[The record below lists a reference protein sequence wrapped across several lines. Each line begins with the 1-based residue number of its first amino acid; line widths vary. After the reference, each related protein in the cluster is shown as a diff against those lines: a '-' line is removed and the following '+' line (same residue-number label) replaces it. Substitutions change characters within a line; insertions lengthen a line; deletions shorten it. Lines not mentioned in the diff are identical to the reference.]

1 MDCSSQYFLWKRCH
15 RMAVEHDLVLVHVDN
30 KPGFYARVEEIEPD
44 VKPGWWQV
52 KLLVLTFPL
61 QVFTWILD
69 DNQIQGEPF
78 TMGGTPLCLEKLVSP
93 LEEERRQKAVESTT
107 TNSPKP
113 VDGGAKV
120 VSLADRRKK

>member
-1 MDCSSQYFLWKRCH
+1 
-15 RMAVEHDLVLVHVDN
+15 MAVEHDLVLVHVDN

-69 DNQIQGEPF
+69 DNQMHGEPF

-93 LEEERRQKAVESTT
+93 LEEERRRTAVEPAKE
-107 TNSPKP
+107 NSPKP
-113 VDGGAKV
+113 AGGGGKV
-120 VSLADRRKK
+120 VSLAERRKK

>member
-1 MDCSSQYFLWKRCH
+1 
-15 RMAVEHDLVLVHVDN
+15 MANINEIVLVNVDN
-30 KPGFYARVEEIEPD
+30 KPGFYARIEDIQPD

-69 DNQIQGEPF
+69 DFQIEGADF
-78 TMGGTPLCLEKLVSP
+78 TMGGTPLRLDPVVSP
-93 LEEERRQKAVESTT
+93 VEEERKQEESAQKETRKSQMLNETG
-107 TNSPKP
+107 S
-113 VDGGAKV
+113 KV

>member
-1 MDCSSQYFLWKRCH
+1 
-15 RMAVEHDLVLVHVDN
+15 MAVEHDLVLVHVDN

-61 QVFTWILD
+61 QLFTWILD

-93 LEEERRQKAVESTT
+93 LEEEQRQKEVGPTEKD
-107 TNSPKP
+107 SPKP
-113 VDGGAKV
+113 MDGGAKV
-120 VSLADRRKK
+120 VSLAERRKK

>member
-1 MDCSSQYFLWKRCH
+1 
-15 RMAVEHDLVLVHVDN
+15 MAVEHDLVLVHVDN

-93 LEEERRQKAVESTT
+93 LEEERHQKAVESTT